1 MELKITEQKE
11 NKLLNRKELRAHI
24 DNNGATP
31 KKEDVTA
38 KIAALLNT
46 DKNLVVV
53 ETTRQSFGARKSVA
67 YAKVYNSLEDLK
79 KTEPKP
85 KEKKAQ
91 APAEEA
97 SSSVSEKMRGSS
109 ASEAKPPEKKEEKKE
124 GAKKA

>member
-85 KEKKAQ
+85 KEKKAK
-91 APAEEA
+91 APEE
-97 SSSVSEKMRGSS
+97 SS
-109 ASEAKPPEKKEEKKE
+109 ASEAKPAEPKREEKKE